1 MAATSLELSSLRDL
15 VRAAIVGW
23 GNGGQRA
30 AAQDREAVWFERVE
44 RCRANPLPED
54 AALFDIAGAL
64 GLSCVEVLAVALAA
78 GADEDPLIA
87 SELMR
92 LQAPYGRGR
101 PLLGFFAS
109 RFAGA
114 ASPAPLAFQI
124 SNGAAIA
131 SGLLE
136 LGQEAA
142 FLERTL
148 SVPNHLLHA
157 LNGIVRAP
165 SGVTLETA
173 RLEAPRSR
181 EREMVRHAASLRKNR
196 LEALVIRAASIAEAR
211 SAASRIADSLKRA
224 PAFIEASQPLGL
236 GPWLRLT
243 RRVPVYQFDLAP
255 GESRNVESPKG
266 YRGPQIIVATP
277 EGAITLDGAP
287 VVEWRLGI
295 PLPPERETLWRA
307 SLGDAGLARE
317 LGPHRHSVSRI
328 AHLGRLARE
337 IATVER
343 KPLTLDTFHKAAWS
357 VERHALGQLAIPLE
371 DEVTDDALVLPESL
385 AETLNLLLARCR
397 ARDGL
402 DADLGSSAR
411 TRYRPGVRALFS
423 GPPGTG
429 KTLAAGW
436 LAAKLKMPLFR
447 IDLAGV
453 SSKYIGETEKNLA
466 RLLNQ
471 AEQSELVLVFD
482 EADSL
487 FGRRTVISDAHDR
500 YANAQTNYLLQR
512 IESFDGIAILTS
524 NHESQLDP
532 AFRRRLDFVIEFA
545 NPTPAER
552 RRLWLNHLGERHT
565 LTPQEVNRLASS
577 LEMAGGDIRNAVFHA
592 AVLARER
599 GAGIA
604 WQDVITGVRLE
615 FRKLRLSLPADLQR
629 EEP

>member
-1 MAATSLELSSLRDL
+1 MAATSLSVSSLRDL
-15 VRAAIVGW
+15 VRTAIVGW
-23 GNGGQRA
+23 GSSAPRIAERDDA
-30 AAQDREAVWFERVE
+30 AWFECVE

-54 AALFDIAGAL
+54 AALVELAEAL
-64 GLSCVEVLAVALAA
+64 GLSSVEILAVALAA

-92 LQAPYGRGR
+92 LQAPCGRGR
-101 PLLGFFAS
+101 PLLGFFVS

-114 ASPAPLAFQI
+114 ASPASLAFRI
-124 SNGAAIA
+124 SNGAAAA

-136 LGQEAA
+136 LGQEPA

-148 SVPNHLLHA
+148 SVPGHILHA

-165 SGVTLETA
+165 AGVTLDTA
-173 RLEAPRSR
+173 RIEAPRTR
-181 EREMVRHAASLRKNR
+181 ERRIIRHAASLRKQQ
-196 LEALVIRAASIAEAR
+196 LEALVIRAASMAEAR
-211 SAASRIADSLKRA
+211 SAAQRIAEALKRA
-224 PAFIEASQPLGL
+224 PAFIEAAQPGGL

-243 RRVPVYQFDLAP
+243 RRLPVHQFDLAP
-255 GESRNVESPKG
+255 GESRNIETPKG
-266 YRGPQIIVATP
+266 YSGPQLVAATP

-287 VVEWRLGI
+287 IVEWKLDI
-295 PLPPERETLWRA
+295 PLPAERETLWRA
-307 SLGDAGLARE
+307 SLANAALARE
-317 LGPHRHSVSRI
+317 LGTHRHSVSRI

-337 IATVER
+337 IAAVER
-343 KPLTLDTFHKAAWS
+343 KPLTLDAFHKAAWS

-402 DADLGSSAR
+402 DAGLGSSAR

-466 RLLNQ
+466 KLLNQ

-487 FGRRTVISDAHDR
+487 FGRRTAISDAHDR

-512 IESFDGIAILTS
+512 VESFDGIAILTS

-552 RRLWLNHLGERHT
+552 RRLWLNHLGEQHD
-565 LTPQEVNRLASS
+565 LTPQQINRLASS
-577 LEMAGGDIRNAVFHA
+577 LEIAGGDIRNAVFHA

-599 GAGIA
+599 NTPIA
-604 WQDVITGVRLE
+604 WPDIITGVRLE

-629 EEP
+629 DEP